1 MFHYENKL
9 NETPIISSLNLLD
22 HIWNITS
29 YFIFKIR
36 HDSLGMKSLKLIR
49 EYILIN
55 IEICFNKKQCST
67 IMHQGNL
74 RLLLNRYLSIFH
86 TKT

>member
-1 MFHYENKL
+1 MFHFENKL
-9 NETPIISSLNLLD
+9 NESPIIFPLNLLD
-22 HIWNITS
+22 HICNITS

-55 IEICFNKKQCST
+55 IEI
-67 IMHQGNL
+67 
-74 RLLLNRYLSIFH
+74 
-86 TKT
+86 

>member
-1 MFHYENKL
+1 MFHFENIL
-9 NETPIISSLNLLD
+9 NETPITFPLNLLD

-29 YFIFKIR
+29 YFISNIR
-36 HDSLGMKSLKLIR
+36 HDSLGMKSLKLTR

-55 IEICFNKKQCST
+55 IEIWFSRKQRST